1 MSAANEAEVISK
13 SLDRGLSFET
23 IAAVLSELG
32 YTTVDVTVA
41 DGRQAGHMRSL
52 TRTAG
57 LSLADRLCLALAC
70 RLKAS
75 VLTGDRAWLL
85 VVDLLG
91 LDVVMIR
98 GETH

>member
-57 LSLADRLCLALAC
+57 LSLALAC